1 MRERTE
7 KGPCTDITMPSNK
20 ETAVA
25 DGQGTGTGWRRR
37 KGRCKFQRNT
47 CKTGRGG
54 TRTGQE
60 ARRGA
65 AKISGNEG
73 ALRGGRWVPQPS
85 KSGQDRPGQGSRGSA
100 RREKKGNEGSV
111 RQSRDGALSGK
122 SP

>member
-73 ALRGGRWVPQPS
+73 TLLRGRRFPEAGCSSPDGS
-85 KSGQDRPGQGSRGSA
+85 CEISGGP
-100 RREKKGNEGSV
+100 
-111 RQSRDGALSGK
+111 L
-122 SP
+122 